1 MTAKKRK
8 TSENNRKF
16 KGVWIPAEYWLD
28 ENLTIME
35 VVILTEIDSLDGE
48 NGCFASNKH
57 FASFIGMTPAYVSKI
72 IKHLKEKGYISVKY
86 KTENR
91 VTTRSIKIIRGIN
104 SSKRGINN
112 SLGGINSSKRG
123 INNSLGGINSSK
135 RGINN
140 SLGGINSSKRGI
152 NNSLGGINSS
162 KRGINNSLGGINS
175 SKRGI
180 NNSLDPINYSVPSN
194 TSSNTSNSNTISN
207 SSSGRRREEDPER
220 EQIYKQFFQIAR
232 MNDGMKDKTTTPTY
246 DEIKQLRS
254 LLYRINIDTLNAVV
268 RKFETKMQWNM
279 LNDPFAYLLKM
290 LRDGLA
296 NDKYFE
302 G

>member
-1 MTAKKRK
+1 MAKKRK

-35 VVILTEIDSLDGE
+35 VALIVEIDSLDGE

-57 FASFIGMTPAYVSKI
+57 FSEFLGITPGRVSQLVKS
-72 IKHLKEKGYISVKY
+72 LKEKGY
-86 KTENR
+86 
-91 VTTRSIKIIRGIN
+91 VTTTYTTKNNVTQRVIRVVNKLNTPVNKLNKGIKNTKGVF
-104 SSKRGINN
+104 SK
-112 SLGGINSSKRG
+112 L
-123 INNSLGGINSSK
+123 LT
-135 RGINN
+135 
-140 SLGGINSSKRGI
+140 
-152 NNSLGGINSS
+152 
-162 KRGINNSLGGINS
+162 
-175 SKRGI
+175 
-180 NNSLDPINYSVPSN
+180 SN
-194 TSSNTSNSNTISN
+194 TSSNTSNSNTVSN

-220 EQIYKQFFQIAR
+220 EQIYKQFFQLAR
-232 MNDGMKDKTTTPTY
+232 MHDKIKGKTTTPSF

-254 LLYRINIDTLNAVV
+254 LLYRINIDTLNTVV
-268 RKFETKMQWNM
+268 SKFDMKMQWNM

-302 G
+302 GQGLKHESMGD

>member
-1 MTAKKRK
+1 MTKKRK

-16 KGVWIPAEYWLD
+16 KGVWIPADYWLD
-28 ENLTIME
+28 ENLSIME

-72 IKHLKEKGYISVKY
+72 IKHLKEKGYISVNY

-91 VTTRSIKIIRGIN
+91 VTTRSIKIIRGTN

-112 SLGGINSSKRG
+112 SLGGINSSKD
-123 INNSLGGINSSK
+123 
-135 RGINN
+135 
-140 SLGGINSSKRGI
+140 
-152 NNSLGGINSS
+152 
-162 KRGINNSLGGINS
+162 
-175 SKRGI
+175 GI

-194 TSSNTSNSNTISN
+194 TFSNTSNSNTDSN

-220 EQIYKQFFQIAR
+220 EQIYKQFFQLAR
-232 MNDGMKDKTTTPTY
+232 MNDKMKDQTTNASL

-254 LLYRINIDTLNAVV
+254 LIYQCSIETLYATTD
-268 RKFETKMQWNM
+268 KFTEKMQWNM
-279 LNDPFAYLLKM
+279 INDPFAYLLKM

>member
-1 MTAKKRK
+1 MAKKRK

-16 KGVWIPAEYWLD
+16 KGVWIPADYWLD
-28 ENLTIME
+28 ENLSIME

-72 IKHLKEKGYISVKY
+72 IKHLKEKGYISVNY

-91 VTTRSIKIIRGIN
+91 VTTRSIKIIRGTN
-104 SSKRGINN
+104 SSKGGINN
-112 SLGGINSSKRG
+112 SLGSINSSKQ
-123 INNSLGGINSSK
+123 
-135 RGINN
+135 
-140 SLGGINSSKRGI
+140 
-152 NNSLGGINSS
+152 
-162 KRGINNSLGGINS
+162 
-175 SKRGI
+175 GI

-194 TSSNTSNSNTISN
+194 TSSNTSNSNTDSN

-220 EQIYKQFFQIAR
+220 EQIYKQFFQLAR
-232 MNDGMKDKTTTPTY
+232 MHDKIKGKTTTPSF

-254 LLYRINIDTLNAVV
+254 LLYQCNIETLQAIKD
-268 RKFETKMQWNM
+268 KFTSKMQWNM
-279 LNDPFAYLLKM
+279 LNDPWAYLLKM
-290 LRDGLA
+290 LRDGVA
-296 NDKYFE
+296 IDKNW

>member
-35 VVILTEIDSLDGE
+35 VVLITEIDSLDGE

-57 FASFIGMTPAYVSKI
+57 FADFLGVTSGRASQLITD
-72 IKHLKEKGYISVKY
+72 LKEKGYIQTTY
-86 KTENR
+86 TTNNN
-91 VTTRSIKIIRGIN
+91 VTQRIIRVVN
-104 SSKRGINN
+104 KLNTPVKKLNRGIKNTK
-112 SLGGINSSKRG
+112 GVFK
-123 INNSLGGINSSK
+123 K
-135 RGINN
+135 C
-140 SLGGINSSKRGI
+140 
-152 NNSLGGINSS
+152 
-162 KRGINNSLGGINS
+162 
-175 SKRGI
+175 
-180 NNSLDPINYSVPSN
+180 VTSN
-194 TSSNTSNSNTISN
+194 TSSNTSNNTDSN

-220 EQIYKQFFQIAR
+220 EQIYKQFFQLAR
-232 MNDGMKDKTTTPTY
+232 MHDKMKQKATNPTY

-268 RKFETKMQWNM
+268 SKFDMKMQWNM
-279 LNDPFAYLLKM
+279 VNDPFAYLLKM

-296 NDKYFE
+296 IDKDSE
-302 G
+302 SWGK

>member
-1 MTAKKRK
+1 MAKKRK

-16 KGVWIPAEYWLD
+16 KGVWIPADYWLD
-28 ENLTIME
+28 ENLSIME

-72 IKHLKEKGYISVKY
+72 IKHLKEKGYISVNY

-91 VTTRSIKIIRGIN
+91 VTTRSIKIIRGTN
-104 SSKRGINN
+104 SSKGGINN
-112 SLGGINSSKRG
+112 SLGSINSSKQG
-123 INNSLGGINSSK
+123 INNSLGSINSSK
-135 RGINN
+135 Q
-140 SLGGINSSKRGI
+140 
-152 NNSLGGINSS
+152 
-162 KRGINNSLGGINS
+162 
-175 SKRGI
+175 GI

-194 TSSNTSNSNTISN
+194 TSSNTSNSNTDSN

-220 EQIYKQFFQIAR
+220 EQIYKQFFQLAR
-232 MNDGMKDKTTTPTY
+232 MYDKMKQKATNPTY

-254 LLYRINIDTLNAVV
+254 LLYRCNIDTLKAVV
-268 RKFETKMQWNM
+268 SKFDMKMQWNM
-279 LNDPFAYLLKM
+279 VNDPFAYLLKM

-296 NDKYFE
+296 IDKDSE
-302 G
+302 RWGK

>member
-1 MTAKKRK
+1 MAKKRK

-57 FASFIGMTPAYVSKI
+57 FANFIGMTPAYVSKI
-72 IKHLKEKGYISVKY
+72 VKHLKEKGYITVNY
-86 KTENR
+86 KTQNK
-91 VTTRSIKIIRGIN
+91 VTVRSIRIVKGIN

-112 SLGGINSSKRG
+112 SLGGINYSK
-123 INNSLGGINSSK
+123 S
-135 RGINN
+135 
-140 SLGGINSSKRGI
+140 
-152 NNSLGGINSS
+152 
-162 KRGINNSLGGINS
+162 
-175 SKRGI
+175 GI

-194 TSSNTSNSNTISN
+194 TSSNTSNSNTVSN
-207 SSSGRRREEDPER
+207 SSSRRRREEDPER
-220 EQIYKQFFQIAR
+220 EQIYKQFFQLAR
-232 MNDGMKDKTTTPTY
+232 MHDKIKGKTTTPSF

-254 LLYRINIDTLNAVV
+254 LLYRINIDTLNTVV
-268 RKFETKMQWNM
+268 SKFDMKMQWNM

-302 G
+302 GQGK

>member
-1 MTAKKRK
+1 MAKKRK

-16 KGVWIPAEYWLD
+16 KGVWIPADYWLD
-28 ENLTIME
+28 ENLSIME
-35 VVILTEIDSLDGE
+35 VVILTEIDSLDGQ

-72 IKHLKEKGYISVKY
+72 IKHLKEKGYISVNY

-112 SLGGINSSKRG
+112 SLGGINSSKD
-123 INNSLGGINSSK
+123 
-135 RGINN
+135 
-140 SLGGINSSKRGI
+140 
-152 NNSLGGINSS
+152 
-162 KRGINNSLGGINS
+162 
-175 SKRGI
+175 GI

-207 SSSGRRREEDPER
+207 SSSGRREEDPER
-220 EQIYKQFFQIAR
+220 ERIYKRFFQLAR
-232 MNDGMKDKTTTPTY
+232 MNDKMKDQTTNASL

-254 LLYRINIDTLNAVV
+254 LIYQCSIETLYATTD
-268 RKFETKMQWNM
+268 KFTEKMQWNM
-279 LNDPFAYLLKM
+279 INDPFAYLLKM

>member
-16 KGVWIPAEYWLD
+16 KGVWIPADYWLD
-28 ENLTIME
+28 ENLSIME
-35 VVILTEIDSLDGE
+35 VVILTEIDSLDGD

-72 IKHLKEKGYISVKY
+72 IKHLKEKGYISVNY

-91 VTTRSIKIIRGIN
+91 VTTRSIKIIRGTN

-112 SLGGINSSKRG
+112 SLGGINSSKQ
-123 INNSLGGINSSK
+123 
-135 RGINN
+135 
-140 SLGGINSSKRGI
+140 
-152 NNSLGGINSS
+152 
-162 KRGINNSLGGINS
+162 
-175 SKRGI
+175 GI

-194 TSSNTSNSNTISN
+194 TSSNTSNSNTDSN

-296 NDKYFE
+296 IDRDSESWGK
-302 G
+302 

>member
-1 MTAKKRK
+1 MAKKRK

-16 KGVWIPAEYWLD
+16 KGVWIPADYWLD
-28 ENLTIME
+28 ENLSIME
-35 VVILTEIDSLDGE
+35 VVILTEIDSLDGD
-48 NGCFASNKH
+48 NGCFASNNH
-57 FASFIGMTPAYVSKI
+57 FARFIGMTPAYVSKI
-72 IKHLKEKGYISVKY
+72 IKHLKEKGYISVNY

-112 SLGGINSSKRG
+112 SLGGINSSKE
-123 INNSLGGINSSK
+123 
-135 RGINN
+135 
-140 SLGGINSSKRGI
+140 
-152 NNSLGGINSS
+152 
-162 KRGINNSLGGINS
+162 
-175 SKRGI
+175 GI

-194 TSSNTSNSNTISN
+194 TSSNTSNSNTDSN

-290 LRDGLA
+290 LRDGLVID
-296 NDKYFE
+296 NDSESWGK
-302 G
+302 

>member
-1 MTAKKRK
+1 MAKKRK

-16 KGVWIPAEYWLD
+16 KGVWIPADYWLD
-28 ENLTIME
+28 ENLSIME
-35 VVILTEIDSLDGE
+35 VVILTEIDSLDGQ
-48 NGCFASNKH
+48 NGCFASNNH

-72 IKHLKEKGYISVKY
+72 IKHLKEKGYISVNY
-86 KTENR
+86 RTENR

-104 SSKRGINN
+104 SSKEGINN
-112 SLGGINSSKRG
+112 SLGGINSSKEG
-123 INNSLGGINSSK
+123 INNSL
-135 RGINN
+135 RG
-140 SLGGINSSKRGI
+140 
-152 NNSLGGINSS
+152 
-162 KRGINNSLGGINS
+162 
-175 SKRGI
+175 
-180 NNSLDPINYSVPSN
+180 INYSVPSN
-194 TSSNTSNSNTISN
+194 TSSNTTSKTVSN
-207 SSSGRRREEDPER
+207 SSSAKKEEDPER

-296 NDKYFE
+296 IDKDSE
-302 G
+302 SWGK

>member
-1 MTAKKRK
+1 MAKKRK

-57 FASFIGMTPAYVSKI
+57 FANFIGMTPAYVSKI
-72 IKHLKEKGYISVKY
+72 VKHLKEKGYITVNY
-86 KTENR
+86 KTQNK
-91 VTTRSIKIIRGIN
+91 VTVRSIRIVKGIN

-112 SLGGINSSKRG
+112 SLGGINSSK
-123 INNSLGGINSSK
+123 S
-135 RGINN
+135 
-140 SLGGINSSKRGI
+140 
-152 NNSLGGINSS
+152 
-162 KRGINNSLGGINS
+162 
-175 SKRGI
+175 GI

-194 TSSNTSNSNTISN
+194 TSSNTSNSNTVSN
-207 SSSGRRREEDPER
+207 SSSRRRREEDPER
-220 EQIYKQFFQIAR
+220 EQIYKQFFQLAR
-232 MNDGMKDKTTTPTY
+232 MHDKIKGKTTTPSF

-254 LLYRINIDTLNAVV
+254 LLYRINIDTLNTVV
-268 RKFETKMQWNM
+268 SKFDMKMQWNM

-302 G
+302 GQGK

>member
-1 MTAKKRK
+1 MAKKRK

-16 KGVWIPAEYWLD
+16 KGVWIPADYWLD
-28 ENLTIME
+28 ENLSIME

-112 SLGGINSSKRG
+112 SLGGINSSKE
-123 INNSLGGINSSK
+123 
-135 RGINN
+135 
-140 SLGGINSSKRGI
+140 
-152 NNSLGGINSS
+152 
-162 KRGINNSLGGINS
+162 
-175 SKRGI
+175 GI

-207 SSSGRRREEDPER
+207 SSSGRREEDPER

-279 LNDPFAYLLKM
+279 LNAPFAYLLKM

-296 NDKYFE
+296 IDKDSE
-302 G
+302 SWGK